1 MQAPKNSFKKN
12 RLAAFLM
19 ILILGATAVFYI
31 RMIGVVPVPQTS
43 NDYSNMLLYYILS
56 VMLSTLG
63 WGLVIAYS

>member
-31 RMIGVVPVPQTS
+31 RMIGVVPVPQAS